1 MLYDSPMLFK
11 KPSRLKYSEAR
22 YVQCESVHAT
32 ELSPVHLR
40 HIETSEELRPGGGPP
55 QDSLCGT
62 QTAWDIEVRDMDLLV
77 TWSKTER
84 ARGERRPGLLCVRC
98 VELYDAR

>member
-1 MLYDSPMLFK
+1 MLFK

-55 QDSLCGT
+55 QNSLCGT

-77 TWSKTER
+77 AWSKTER
-84 ARGERRPGLLCVRC
+84 ARGGHRPGLLCVRC

>member
-1 MLYDSPMLFK
+1 MLFT
-11 KPSRLKYSEAR
+11 KPSRLKQSEAR

-40 HIETSEELRPGGGPP
+40 HIEKSEELRPGGGPP
-55 QDSLCGT
+55 QNSLCGT
-62 QTAWDIEVRDMDLLV
+62 QTAWDIDTRDMDLLV
-77 TWSKTER
+77 RWSKTER

-98 VELYDAR
+98 VELYETR